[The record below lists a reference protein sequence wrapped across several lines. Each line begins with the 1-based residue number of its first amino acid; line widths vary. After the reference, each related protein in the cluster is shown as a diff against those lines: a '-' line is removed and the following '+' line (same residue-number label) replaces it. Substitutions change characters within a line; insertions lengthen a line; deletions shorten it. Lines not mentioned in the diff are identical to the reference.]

1 MSESSDVRDA
11 LGRLIMRA
19 QQTMLK
25 ALVDAL
31 DAETSRDELAEQ
43 LRGTLDLTWDAL
55 SPETRAA
62 ADALIDRVLA
72 LVAPAPVDFDPR
84 PYLMKMGARDYLE
97 VKWRLVWL
105 RTLHPDAIVVTELL
119 THPTELAKSYG
130 MPAVFR
136 ATVTI
141 PSTGAIGTGT
151 GSETLDD
158 HADFVEKAETKAIG
172 RALATLGFGTQ
183 FTVERESVVDAPLAQ
198 PQARGAT
205 QPSSDVS
212 RRSYRPPAT
221 AQRASVD
228 APTGADHELP
238 PHAQRNAQRAQRDT
252 PAAATIYASDYQK
265 RRVEKLR
272 VNLGMNVAELERLT
286 REMFGDG
293 ATVDTLSVASCNSLI
308 SELDAGRFPTDVS
321 ESTTIAQAGERAA
334 SAAERELDELDALD
348 DTPSSASRL
357 ATTQLAAISGLVV
370 QLGATHDDLIAAVRK
385 RYSFDDPAQMN
396 EAQRTDL
403 IEHLKARLA
412 KRRAS

>member
-1 MSESSDVRDA
+1 MSESSYVRDA

-183 FTVERESVVDAPLAQ
+183 FTVERESVVD
-198 PQARGAT
+198 
-205 QPSSDVS
+205 
-212 RRSYRPPAT
+212 
-221 AQRASVD
+221 
-228 APTGADHELP
+228 
-238 PHAQRNAQRAQRDT
+238 
-252 PAAATIYASDYQK
+252 
-265 RRVEKLR
+265 
-272 VNLGMNVAELERLT
+272 LGMNVAELERLT

-412 KRRAS
+412 KRRTS